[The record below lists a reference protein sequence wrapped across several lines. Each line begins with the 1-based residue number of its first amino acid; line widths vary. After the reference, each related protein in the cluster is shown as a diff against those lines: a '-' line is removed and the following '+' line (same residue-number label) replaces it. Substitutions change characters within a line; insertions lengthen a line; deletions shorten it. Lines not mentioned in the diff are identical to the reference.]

1 MRKEEFISKVE
12 YLLSDISNEEKY
24 DAINYYRDYIEEAG
38 PDKEDEVLAEFGSP
52 ERIAAIIRAD
62 LMGDLNDGGE
72 FTENGFS
79 DSRFDEPVNSIVAA
93 SVPLK
98 EESFNKETFSGDDSK
113 NNQNTN
119 NTSNTNN
126 AKSESGF
133 KNVNKSG
140 KANKDSKDSKNNKG
154 WKIALIVVLLVLLS
168 PVLFGTGTF
177 LLATLGSFVGIIVFI
192 LFAIAL
198 VTAGLIIGG
207 VVLLFTAF
215 GFLFVNG
222 AIAAILFGVAA
233 MAIGLG
239 LLALVLSVLFYG
251 KFIPFLYRKIKD
263 LFAKGAK

>member
-98 EESFNKETFSGDDSK
+98 DESFNKETFSGDDAK

-126 AKSESGF
+126 AKSESSF
-133 KNVNKSG
+133 KNVNKAG
-140 KANKDSKDSKNNKG
+140 KVNKDSKDSKNNKG
-154 WKIALIVVLLVLLS
+154 WKVALIVILLVLLS
-168 PVLFGTGTF
+168 PILFGTGTF
-177 LLATLGSFVGIIVFI
+177 LLATLGSIVGVIAFI

-207 VVLLFTAF
+207 GVILFTAF

-251 KFIPFLYRKIKD
+251 KFIPFLYRKIKA